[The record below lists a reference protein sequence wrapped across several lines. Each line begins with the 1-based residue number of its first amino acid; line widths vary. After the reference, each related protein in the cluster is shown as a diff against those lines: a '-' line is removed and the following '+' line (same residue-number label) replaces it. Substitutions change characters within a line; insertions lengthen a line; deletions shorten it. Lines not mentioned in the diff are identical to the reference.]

1 MTEYL
6 KHMTNN
12 TDGYGYL
19 QDVINPD
26 NISAV
31 FCENFQKY
39 QNNPEIR
46 DIIVKIFADLYNL
59 SPKEFWGQLIN
70 YEKENGISKKEF
82 LSSVC

>member
-6 KHMTNN
+6 KHMTDD
-12 TDGYGYL
+12 TDNYGHL
-19 QDVINPD
+19 ENVVNPD
-26 NISAV
+26 DVSAV

-46 DIIVKIFADLYNL
+46 DIIVKIFADLYNI

-70 YEKENGISKKEF
+70 HEKENGISKEEL
-82 LSSVC
+82 LSDFC